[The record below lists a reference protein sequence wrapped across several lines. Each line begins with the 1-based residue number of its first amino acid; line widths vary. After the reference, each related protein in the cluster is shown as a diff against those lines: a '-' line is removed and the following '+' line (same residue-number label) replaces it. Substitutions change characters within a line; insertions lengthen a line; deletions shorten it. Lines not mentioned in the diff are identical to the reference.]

1 MTHRERL
8 CASFLFS
15 VPCCF
20 LFLHKRTHRER
31 SAPGGDR
38 NHSALVSRSM
48 TTVSPTGLLQCVTP
62 SVASVQSKCPHCFVF
77 LFLLDNN
84 DQIKHFFL
92 CRKHQQWRFVVKQLN
107 RNVLWAAK
115 GSFVA
120 DNMGYVALYFTHM
133 LDKIGQSYVL

>member
-1 MTHRERL
+1 MMQRERL
-8 CASFLFS
+8 CIVSVFCSPLFS
-15 VPCCF
+15 FF
-20 LFLHKRTHRER
+20 LRKRTHRER

-48 TTVSPTGLLQCVTP
+48 TTVSPTGMLQCVTP

-84 DQIKHFFL
+84 DQIKAFFL
-92 CRKHQQWRFVVKQLN
+92 CWKHQRRRFVVKQLN

-120 DNMGYVALYFTHM
+120 DNMGYVTLYFTHM
-133 LDKIGQSYVL
+133 LDKSGKNYVL